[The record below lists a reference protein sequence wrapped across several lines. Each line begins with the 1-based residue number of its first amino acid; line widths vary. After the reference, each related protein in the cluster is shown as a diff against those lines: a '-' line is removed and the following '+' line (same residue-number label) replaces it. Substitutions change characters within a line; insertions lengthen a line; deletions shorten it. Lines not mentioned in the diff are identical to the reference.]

1 MQFEL
6 AHIESALLFVV
17 ASVNASLKDAF
28 LWQDAVAPPSELLEE
43 AKDAEDNICNSSLL
57 AVMCGYLLGHYTRG
71 EHTCTQQGASAYNL
85 THKLSRFEH
94 LMVFNV

>member
-17 ASVNASLKDAF
+17 PSVNASLKDAF

-43 AKDAEDNICNSSLL
+43 AKDAEDNICNSSLCDVWIFAWSL
-57 AVMCGYLLGHYTRG
+57 
-71 EHTCTQQGASAYNL
+71 HTWG
-85 THKLSRFEH
+85 THMHTAGS
-94 LMVFNV
+94 